1 MEHLT
6 TVDSTNNY
14 LKNLANK
21 HILPNGYCVCA
32 DFQTSGRG
40 QTDSSW
46 ESAKGENL
54 LFSVYFETGK
64 IPLNEQFLLSEIVSV
79 SIGNALKKYV
89 PDVKIKWANDIFVRD
104 KKLAGI
110 LIETVI
116 QNNKMKY
123 AIVGVGLNVNQLEF
137 VQNRTTAI
145 SLRQILGRRLDHDK
159 LLTELLTELNSLY
172 ENFEIGKKC
181 SLENEYFKLLY
192 RTDNFYEYSSD
203 DEIFRAKIV
212 SVDSDGCLNLLTD
225 KNFIRKF
232 YFKQVKF
239 QVAF

>member
-1 MEHLT
+1 MEYLT

-14 LKNLANK
+14 LKKLASE
-21 HILPNGYCVCA
+21 HILPDGYCVCA
-32 DFQTSGRG
+32 DFQTLGRG
-40 QTDSSW
+40 QVDSNW

-54 LFSVYFETGK
+54 LFSIYFEAGK

-79 SIGNALKKYV
+79 GIGNALKKYV
-89 PDVKIKWANDIFVRD
+89 PDVKIKWANDIFVNN

-116 QNNKMKY
+116 QNSKMKY

-137 VQNRTTAI
+137 IQNRTTAI
-145 SLRQILGRRLDHDK
+145 SLRQILGKQIDRDE
-159 LLTELLTELNSLY
+159 LLTELLTEINLLY
-172 ENFEIGKKC
+172 GNFEVNSKYN
-181 SLENEYFKLLY
+181 LENEYFKLLC
-192 RTDNFYEYSSD
+192 RTDNFYEYSS
-203 DEIFRAKIV
+203 EGETFRAKIV

-225 KNFIRKF
+225 KDLIRKF

-239 QVAF
+239 LI